1 MQTFFNQATLSY
13 NGNTVASNIVQGE
26 LIEVLSA
33 VKTATA
39 ESYEPGDTVTYAV
52 SIVNSGTAP
61 YNGITVTDDLGG
73 YEFNGTTVYPLDFIE
88 GSVRLFVNG
97 VLQANPATVSGPPL
111 VISGINVP
119 AGGDAVLIY
128 SATVNRFAPLGTG
141 VSVTNTAT
149 LSGSGITTPITA
161 SEILAVSQEPALA
174 ITKSLNPT
182 SVPENGQ
189 LTYTF
194 VISNYGATDA
204 TATDNIVVTD
214 TFNPILDPVT
224 VTYNGTLWEDGT
236 DYTYDE
242 TTGLFT
248 TVAGQITVPAA
259 TYTQDSVT
267 GEYIITPGTS
277 TLTVTGTV

>member
-1 MQTFFNQATLSY
+1 MQTFFNQATLTY
-13 NGNTVASNIVQGE
+13 NGNIVASNIVQGE

-33 VKTATA
+33 AKTATA
-39 ESYEPGDTVTYAV
+39 DSYEPGDTVTYAV

-73 YEFNGTTVYPLDFIE
+73 YEFNGITVYPLDFVE
-88 GSVRLFVNG
+88 GSVRLFING
-97 VLQANPATVSGPPL
+97 ILQATPTVNAGPPL
-111 VISGINVP
+111 VISGINIP
-119 AGGDAVLIY
+119 AGGDAVLVY
-128 SATVNRFAPLGTG
+128 SATANRFAPLGTEG
-141 VSVTNTAT
+141 SINNTAT
-149 LSGSGITTPITA
+149 LTGSGITTPVTA
-161 SEILAVSQEPALA
+161 EETIPVSQEPALA
-174 ITKSLNPT
+174 ITKALNPT

-204 TATDNIVVTD
+204 DATDDIIVTD
-214 TFNPILDPVT
+214 TFNPILNPIT
-224 VTYNGTLWEDGT
+224 VTYNGTLLEEGT

-259 TYTQDSVT
+259 SYTQDPTT
-267 GEYIITPGTS
+267 GEYIITPGTT

>member
-1 MQTFFNQATLSY
+1 MQTFFNQATLTY

-33 VKTATA
+33 AKTATA
-39 ESYEPGDTVTYAV
+39 DSYEPGDTVTYAV
-52 SIVNSGTAP
+52 SIVNSGAAP

-73 YEFNGTTVYPLDFIE
+73 YEFNGTTVYPLNFVD

-97 VLQANPATVSGPPL
+97 VLQATSTVTEGPPL
-111 VISGINVP
+111 VISGINIP
-119 AGGDAVLIY
+119 AGGNAVLIY
-128 SATVNRFAPLGTG
+128 SATVNSFAPLGTDAAIN
-141 VSVTNTAT
+141 NTAT
-149 LSGSGITTPITA
+149 ISGPGITTPIVAEETLPV
-161 SEILAVSQEPALA
+161 SEEPALA
-174 ITKSLNPT
+174 ITKALNPT

-194 VISNYGATDA
+194 VISNYGATA
-204 TATDNIVVTD
+204 AEATDDIVVTD
-214 TFNPILDPVT
+214 TFNPILNPIT
-224 VTYNGTLWEDGT
+224 VTYNGTIWEEGT

-248 TVAGQITVPAA
+248 TVTGQITVPAA
-259 TYTQDSVT
+259 TYTQDPTT
-267 GEYIITPGTS
+267 GEFIITPGTS

>member
-1 MQTFFNQATLSY
+1 MQTFFNRATLSY

-33 VKTATA
+33 AKTATA
-39 ESYEPGDTVTYAV
+39 DSYEPGDTVTYAV

-73 YEFNGTTVYPLDFIE
+73 YEFNGTTVYPLDFVE

-97 VLQANPATVSGPPL
+97 ILQATPAVTAGPPL
-111 VISGINVP
+111 VISGINIP
-119 AGGDAVLIY
+119 AGGDAVLVY
-128 SATVNRFAPLGTG
+128 SATANRFAPLGTEG
-141 VSVTNTAT
+141 SINNTAT
-149 LSGSGITTPITA
+149 LTGTGITTPITA
-161 SEILAVSQEPALA
+161 EETIPVSQEPALA
-174 ITKSLNPT
+174 ITKALNPT

-204 TATDNIVVTD
+204 DATDDIVVTD
-214 TFNPILDPVT
+214 TFNPILNPIT
-224 VTYNGTLWEDGT
+224 VTYNGTLLEEET

-248 TVAGQITVPAA
+248 TVTGRITVPAA
-259 TYTQDSVT
+259 SYTQDLTT